1 MLYIKEQ
8 IVRDFSSY
16 AISLIPN
23 EACGMLVSFNDS
35 KIIDTFIPIPNNST
49 NTKYEFNL
57 EPSSFIPMLYK
68 IDKLGG
74 NWVGLIHS
82 HPNSPAYP
90 SRADID
96 NWHYPDLS
104 YWIYSFKEKNLRAYY
119 IIDKIVVPQGFYT
132 VSKS

>member
-1 MLYIKEQ
+1 MLYINEK
-8 IVRDFSSY
+8 IVKHFSSY
-16 AISLIPN
+16 ASSLIPN

-49 NTKYEFNL
+49 NAKYEFNF

-68 IDKLGG
+68 IDKQGG

-82 HPNSPAYP
+82 HPSSPAYP
-90 SRADID
+90 SRTDIN

-104 YWIYSFKEKNLRAYY
+104 YWIYSFKEQSLRAYY
-119 IIDKIVVPQGFYT
+119 IIDQIVVPQDFYT
-132 VSKS
+132 ISKS